1 MAAEDG
7 RKPDKI
13 LINGD
18 ILTLDPA
25 RPRVEAIAISGGRIV
40 AAGSTEEIAALGGAS
55 AETIDLQGRMAMP
68 GFVDVHNHVLM
79 GGTAELFEHR
89 FAGSATLDEIC
100 ATVRAAAE
108 KASPGQWIFGS
119 QWGAD
124 RLAELNT
131 TAALERLDA
140 ASLGHPVLLRDETAH
155 NRWVNSEALRL
166 CGLGAD
172 SADPPEGALGRDPE
186 NGRLTGILIESA
198 AGIAE
203 RVANEYFTADMAE
216 AAVARAVR
224 TLNSYG
230 ITAFQDA
237 ASVLSILEALRAVE
251 TKGQLTAW
259 AVTSLPLI
267 EPSFMFGVSGEALL
281 ARRDEFVSRLVRPN
295 FTKIFLDGVP
305 GARTAAFHEPYV
317 DDPAFARGHRGHT
330 LVTFPELVRYIDL
343 SEKMGMGLKIHCT
356 GDASVTQ
363 MLDAVEA
370 VRHFNGPPKVLHHI
384 AHASYMRPEDI
395 PRFKP
400 LGVVAD
406 LCPMI
411 WFPTTFLDGHRQV
424 MGKERA
430 ERFWPNRDLLDSGA
444 LVAGGSDWPVCP
456 FPAPFS
462 GIEGLV
468 TRANPEGAFPGE
480 TLWPEQAISL
490 EEAIAIYTINSARAA
505 GLGDETGSLEPGK
518 SADLIVLDQNLF
530 AIPPDRISET
540 KVLAT
545 YFEGRLVFER

>member
-1 MAAEDG
+1 MTEAAG
-7 RKPDKI
+7 RAPDRI
-13 LINGD
+13 LVNGR
-18 ILTLDPA
+18 IFTLDPA
-25 RPRVEAIAISGGRIV
+25 KPWVEALAVSGGRIV
-40 AAGSTEEIAALGGAS
+40 ATGSTGVIESMAGAG
-55 AETIDLQGRMAMP
+55 TDRIDLGGRMAMP

-79 GGTAELFEHR
+79 GGTAELFERR
-89 FAGSATLDEIC
+89 FPGSASVEEIC
-100 ATVRAAAE
+100 AEVRAAAE
-108 KASPGQWIFGS
+108 TLEPGQWIFGS

-124 RLAELNT
+124 RIAELNT
-131 TAALERLDA
+131 VEALKKLDE

-166 CGLGAD
+166 CGLTDD
-172 SADPPEGALGRDPE
+172 SEDPAEGALGRDPR
-186 NGRLTGILIESA
+186 NGKLTGILIESA

-203 RVANEYFTADMAE
+203 RVANQYFTSAMAE
-216 AAVARAVR
+216 AAVAQAVR
-224 TLNSYG
+224 SLNSYG

-251 TKGQLTAW
+251 DKGQLTAW

-281 ARRDEFVSRLVRPN
+281 ARRDEFVSAKVRPN

-317 DDPAFARGHRGHT
+317 DDPAFERGHRGHT

-356 GDASVTQ
+356 GDASVSQ

-370 VRHFNGPPKVLHHI
+370 VRHFNGPPTVLHHI
-384 AHASYMRPEDI
+384 AHASYVRPEDI
-395 PRFKP
+395 PRFAK

-430 ERFWPNRDLLDSGA
+430 DRFWPNRDFLDAGT
-444 LVAGGSDWPVCP
+444 LVAGGSDWPVSP

-468 TRANPEGAFPGE
+468 TRENPVGAFPGE
-480 TLWPEQAISL
+480 KLWAEQAITL

-505 GLGDETGSLEPGK
+505 GLGEETGSLVPGK

-530 AIPPDRISET
+530 EIPENRISHT
-540 KVLAT
+540 KVLTT
-545 YFEGRLVFER
+545 YFEGQPVFQR

>member
-1 MAAEDG
+1 MAVAKVET
-7 RKPDKI
+7 PDRI
-13 LINGD
+13 FVN
-18 ILTLDPA
+18 
-25 RPRVEAIAISGGRIV
+25 GRIFTANPASPWV
-40 AAGSTEEIAALGGAS
+40 DALAVRQGRIDAVGSTDSIRALAGPQ
-55 AETIDLQGRMAMP
+55 THVVDLEGRMAMP

-79 GGTAELFEHR
+79 GGTAELFERR
-89 FAGSATLDEIC
+89 FPGSASLDEIC
-100 ATVRAAAE
+100 AEVRAAAE
-108 KASPGQWIFGS
+108 TAEPGQWIFGS

-124 RLAELNT
+124 RIAELNT
-131 TAALERLDA
+131 VEALSKLDA

-166 CGLGAD
+166 CGLSDESTDPAD
-172 SADPPEGALGRDPE
+172 GALGRDPS
-186 NGRLTGILIESA
+186 NGKLTGILIESA

-203 RVANEYFTADMAE
+203 RVANQYFTSAMAE
-216 AAVARAVR
+216 AAVAQAVR

-251 TKGQLTAW
+251 DKGQLTAW

-305 GARTAAFHEPYV
+305 GARTAFFHEPYV
-317 DDPAFARGHRGHT
+317 DDPAFPHGHRGHS
-330 LVTFPELVRYIDL
+330 LVSTPELVRYIDL

-356 GDASVTQ
+356 GDASVSQ

-384 AHASYMRPEDI
+384 AHASYVRDEDI
-395 PRFKP
+395 PRFAR

-411 WFPTTFLDGHRQV
+411 WFPTTFLEGHRQV

-430 ERFWPNRDLLDSGA
+430 EHFWPNRAFLDAGT
-444 LVAGGSDWPVCP
+444 LVAGGSDWPVSP

-468 TRANPEGAFPGE
+468 TRENPEGAFPGE
-480 TLWPEQAISL
+480 KLWGEQAITL
-490 EEAIAIYTINSARAA
+490 EEALCVYTINSAKAA
-505 GLGDETGSLEPGK
+505 GLGEETGSLEPGK
-518 SADLIVLDQNLF
+518 SADFIVLDQNLF
-530 AIPPDRISET
+530 EVPANRISHT
-540 KVLAT
+540 QVLTT
-545 YFEGRLVFER
+545 YFEGQPVFQR